1 MKMMNQLFLFNVMNG
16 LVALLTLLSVVS
28 CATNIPELQ
37 VKYTLL
43 PSSDQLKGRAV
54 ALTIQDRREDKSI
67 LGIGA
72 EKDFKRFSNSISLSI
87 AEPNQKG
94 SSIGIFQVPH
104 LMREAFT
111 RRLARSG
118 MKVLSDKTA
127 GVSSLVIVVKE
138 FSLDL
143 VGSEWM
149 AKMSYE
155 ARLSGE
161 KGAVATQFINGK
173 AERYKIIGRDSADAL
188 MSEIF
193 TDMVNSLNLTS
204 LFDQIGL

>member
-37 VKYTLL
+37 IKYALP
-43 PSSDQLKGRAV
+43 PSSDQLEGRAV
-54 ALTIQDRREDKSI
+54 ALTIQDRRADKSI
-67 LGIGA
+67 LGKGA
-72 EKDFKRFSNSISLSI
+72 KEEFKRFSNSISLSI

-94 SSIGIFQVPH
+94 SSIGIFQVPP

-111 RRLARSG
+111 IRLARSG

-127 GVSSLVIVVKE
+127 VVPSLVIVVKE

-173 AERYKIIGRDSADAL
+173 AERYKVIGRDSADAL